1 METILTPEEITEL
14 NTTGKVILTD
24 DLMIRM
30 KQFCDLVDTKIT
42 ESYED
47 SDWYNDPNFAEN
59 KKDKHIWNGD
69 HYHGIFGVNPAVDEF
84 CNENEYE
91 LKVTSEWFGTW
102 IIKKK

>member
-1 METILTPEEITEL
+1 MGTKSSLILYTLGGDSSISSSSPPPPIIMETILTPEEITEL

-47 SDWYNDPNFAEN
+47 SDWYNDPNCVMSR
-59 KKDKHIWNGD
+59 H
-69 HYHGIFGVNPAVDEF
+69 HY
-84 CNENEYE
+84 
-91 LKVTSEWFGTW
+91 
-102 IIKKK
+102 

>member
-1 METILTPEEITEL
+1 MGTESPLILYTLGGDSNELLLITPPPIIMETILTPEEITEL

-47 SDWYNDPNFAEN
+47 SDWYNDPNCVMSR
-59 KKDKHIWNGD
+59 H
-69 HYHGIFGVNPAVDEF
+69 HY
-84 CNENEYE
+84 
-91 LKVTSEWFGTW
+91 
-102 IIKKK
+102 